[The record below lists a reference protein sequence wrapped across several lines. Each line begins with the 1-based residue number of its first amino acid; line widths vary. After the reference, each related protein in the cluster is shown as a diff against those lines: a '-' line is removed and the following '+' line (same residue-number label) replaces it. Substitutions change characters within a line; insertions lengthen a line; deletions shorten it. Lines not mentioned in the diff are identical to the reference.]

1 MTSSPRVLV
10 LGLNYPPEKTGISP
24 YTGAMT
30 RGLVRRGFVTRV
42 LTTHP
47 HYPDWKVPSGYGQ
60 WSRSEQ
66 IDGVDVTRLKHY
78 VPRRPKGVR
87 RALSEASFGARVATH
102 DWSDPDAIVVVSPA
116 LISSLLGALRAK
128 LTHRKKPL
136 VVWVQ
141 DLYTL
146 GMVETGQAGGF
157 AVKVMSALEGWLL
170 RSADKVIVIHDRFA
184 ARVADDFGVPRDRI
198 EVVRNWTHLPPS
210 PEVDVEAARRS
221 LGWGKGE
228 IVVLHAGNMGVKQGL
243 ENVVDAA
250 RLACERDLPVRFVLL
265 GHGSERDRLKALGA
279 GLSSLEFLSP
289 LNDAEFSAALA
300 SADSL
305 LVNELPGVSEMAVPS
320 KLTSYFSAGRP
331 VVAATDVS
339 GITAEEVRA
348 ADAGV
353 VVPAS
358 DPEALLDAVTAL
370 GADPG
375 HAEHLGKNGR
385 LYRKTV
391 LDEESAINRFTEM
404 LTRLIATDDRIAR
417 SVDDITLDPSSTS

>member
-1 MTSSPRVLV
+1 
-10 LGLNYPPEKTGISP
+10 
-24 YTGAMT
+24 
-30 RGLVRRGFVTRV
+30 
-42 LTTHP
+42 
-47 HYPDWKVPSGYGQ
+47 
-60 WSRSEQ
+60 
-66 IDGVDVTRLKHY
+66 
-78 VPRRPKGVR
+78 VR

-102 DWSDPDAIVVVSPA
+102 DWSDPDAIVAVSPA
-116 LISSLLGALRAK
+116 LISSLFGVLRAK
-128 LTHRKKPL
+128 LTQRKKPL

-210 PEVDVEAARRS
+210 PTVDVDAARET

-250 RLACERDLPVRFVLL
+250 RLASERELPVRFVLL
-265 GHGSERDRLKALGA
+265 GHGSERDRLKALGE
-279 GLSSLEFLSP
+279 GLDTLEFLSP
-289 LNDAEFSAALA
+289 LNDADFSAALA

-348 ADAGV
+348 AEAGV
-353 VVPAS
+353 VVPAG

-370 GADPG
+370 GADSG